1 MTIGGKALLLINWP
15 LLWALVLR
23 QLPKRLLEAVVGDL
37 EVVSRLH
44 FYECRAGGDGGCGAM
59 VSRKAP
65 RPGWGT
71 EAAGVFLFLW
81 SHGLSALLAAPA
93 LFLCSRSCGIRLW
106 W

>member
-15 LLWALVLR
+15 LFMGARVATVA
-23 QLPKRLLEAVVGDL
+23 QALLEAVVGDL

-65 RPGWGT
+65 RPGG
-71 EAAGVFLFLW
+71 EPRAAGAFLFLW

-93 LFLCSRSCGIRLW
+93 LFLSFRSCGIRLW